1 MSDLNFTCND
11 ISIVIPA
18 YNCSA
23 YILNALESVF
33 SQTVNVGQ
41 IVVVNDG
48 STDDTEKVIL
58 SSKFA
63 DSIDYYC
70 IENSGP
76 GAARNF
82 GVMKSTGKW
91 IAFLDS
97 DDIWVNS
104 SKLEKQIELI
114 NCSQNPVLV
123 DGFSEINWGAKLV
136 KREIIKNGDC
146 SHDFHLRNAVNAT
159 SSVIALKSTIIE
171 CGGFNPDIRFGED
184 RLLWLAL
191 SYKGNV
197 FTLKETVVKKVN
209 SEGNLTSFNMKN
221 FDQRLLFIKEMMSLI
236 QKNEPISQSYS
247 SRLSFENLREFFR
260 VSVKNNNIELFDRV
274 FSEASKISKTRL
286 FLSRYFILF
295 IYRKVTNS
303 FFLFSARKIK

>member
-1 MSDLNFTCND
+1 MNFTCND

-18 YNCSA
+18 YNCRE
-23 YILNALESVF
+23 YIIKALESVF
-33 SQTVNVGQ
+33 SQTVNAGQ
-41 IVVVNDG
+41 IIVVNDG

-63 DSIDYYC
+63 NSIDYFC
-70 IENSGP
+70 IKNSGP

-82 GVMKSTGKW
+82 GVMKSTRKW

-97 DDIWVNS
+97 DDIWINS

-114 NCSQNPVLV
+114 NSSINPVIV
-123 DGFSEINWGAKLV
+123 DGFSEINWGTKQV
-136 KREIIKNGDC
+136 KREIIKNGKC
-146 SHDFHLRNAVNAT
+146 SHEFHLQNAVNAT
-159 SSVIALKSTIIE
+159 SSVLALKSKIVE

-197 FTLKETVVKKVN
+197 YTLKETVVKKVN

-221 FDQRLLFIKEMMSLI
+221 FEQRLLFINKMMLLI
-236 QKNEPISQSYS
+236 QKNEKISKSYKTK
-247 SRLSFENLREFFR
+247 LSFENLREFFR
-260 VSVKNNNIELFDRV
+260 VSIRNNNTELFDRV
-274 FSEASKISKTRL
+274 FSEAAEISKIRL
-286 FLSRYFILF
+286 FFSRYLILYV
-295 IYRKVTNS
+295 YRKITNS
-303 FFLFSARKIK
+303 FFPFSAWKMK